1 MYMYK
6 YIYLYL
12 FIEAGFQGHLFVV
25 PPGVT
30 TKIGFGA

>member
-1 MYMYK
+1 MY
-6 YIYLYL
+6 IYL
-12 FIEAGFQGHLFVV
+12 FIEAGFQGHLFVA